1 MENVSKEI
9 VNTSEVRAGAFL
21 NFILLGTSIY
31 LSVTGNSIL
40 LSVLL
45 FYIVLGFARAGW
57 SKPMISNTYII
68 KKLKRFFGEGI
79 SESSLPVRFS
89 SKIGFSL
96 TLVALVLNIINS
108 YAIIFIMLCFIA
120 SALNAFTGFCIAC
133 KLYPR
138 YNLIKHHLSIF
149 KRDETTV

>member
-57 SKPMISNTYII
+57 VKPMKSNIILI
-68 KKLKRFFGEGI
+68 KKLKRIFGEGVA
-79 SESSLPVRFS
+79 EPALPVRFS
-89 SKIGFSL
+89 AKIGFSL
-96 TLVALVLNIINS
+96 TLVALVLNIIDS

-138 YNLIKHHLSIF
+138 YNLIKHNLSIF
-149 KRDETTV
+149 KRDEPTI

>member
-1 MENVSKEI
+1 MENVSKER
-9 VNTSEVRAGAFL
+9 VNTSEVRASVLF

-31 LSVTGNSIL
+31 LSLTANSIL

-45 FYIVLGFARAGW
+45 FYLVLGFARAGW
-57 SKPMISNTYII
+57 AKPIISNTYII

-89 SKIGFSL
+89 SKIGFAL
-96 TLVALVLNIINS
+96 TLVGLVLNIINS
-108 YAIIFIMLCFIA
+108 YAIIFLMLCFIA
-120 SALNAFTGFCIAC
+120 SALNAFSGICLAC

-138 YNLIKHHLSIF
+138 YSLIKHHLSIF
-149 KRDETTV
+149 KRDEPTV